1 MPEKS
6 QTARTVACPSC
17 GKDRLIEG
25 MRFCDNCG
33 SPIPSTIF
41 PKPVPREKIPART
54 TEQSVKPSALTAKE
68 RKVSPSSQGLAYG
81 KAKTDRALTTLEQ
94 MRFQGTPRT
103 EPQDKVTPRQRIV
116 GVFLVVF
123 GIAILLAS
131 LTVGAANLG
140 GIGLASFL
148 IGFLLVYL
156 PSRPIQAPEL
166 VGAATLSSLRNLER
180 ILGEFGPDTRA
191 RYLRV
196 RDRLDV
202 PLVFLPLSDN
212 PASASEVP
220 LREHDRFL
228 VIDSEDPHKA
238 GLLLEAPG
246 ASLLALMERESGL
259 DFFDVA
265 KEELLEALRSCMT
278 ESLEAVAD
286 LKGVLTEESL
296 KLRMKDGALNRLSQ
310 EVAKSA
316 PRLSERLGCPIC
328 SGAIC
333 ACVKSLKRD
342 LILSEVE
349 HQPGYHE
356 VVLDLLGDRPDE
368 PA

>member
-1 MPEKS
+1 M
-6 QTARTVACPSC
+6 
-17 GKDRLIEG
+17 
-25 MRFCDNCG
+25 
-33 SPIPSTIF
+33 F
-41 PKPVPREKIPART
+41 PKPVPQERIPAKT
-54 TEQSVKPSALTAKE
+54 SELSVKPASMVAAKE
-68 RKVSPSSQGLAYG
+68 REVSPSIRGLAYG
-81 KAKTDRALTTLEQ
+81 KAKTDRAFTTLEH
-94 MRFQGTPRT
+94 MRSQRTPRT
-103 EPQDKVTPRQRIV
+103 DLQGRVTPRQRLV

-123 GIAILLAS
+123 GIVILLAS
-131 LTVGAANLG
+131 LTVGVANLG

-156 PSRPIQAPEL
+156 PSHPIQAPEL
-166 VGAATLSSLRNLER
+166 AGASTLSSLRNLER
-180 ILGEFGPDTRA
+180 ILGEFGPDTKA

-202 PLVFLPLSDN
+202 PLVFLPMSDN

-220 LREHDRFL
+220 LKEQDRFL

-246 ASLLALMERESGL
+246 GSLLALMERESGL
-259 DFFDVA
+259 NFFDVA

-296 KLRMKDGALNRLSQ
+296 KLRMKDGALSRLSQ
-310 EVAKSA
+310 EVTKSA
-316 PRLSERLGCPIC
+316 PRLSDRLGCPIC

-333 ACVKSLKRD
+333 ACVKSLKMD
-342 LILSEVE
+342 MILSEVE
-349 HQPGYHE
+349 HQPGHHA

-368 PA
+368 SA

>member
-1 MPEKS
+1 M
-6 QTARTVACPSC
+6 
-17 GKDRLIEG
+17 
-25 MRFCDNCG
+25 
-33 SPIPSTIF
+33 F
-41 PKPVPREKIPART
+41 PKPVRQEKSRPKT
-54 TEQSVKPSALTAKE
+54 SEQLVKPFSSLTAKE
-68 RKVSPSSQGLAYG
+68 RKVSPSTQGLAYG
-81 KAKTDRALTTLEQ
+81 KAKTDRALRTLEQ
-94 MRFQGTPRT
+94 MRSQRTPGTELQGR
-103 EPQDKVTPRQRIV
+103 VSPRQRHV

-123 GIAILLAS
+123 GIVILMGS

-156 PSRPIQAPEL
+156 PSHPIQAPEL
-166 VGAATLSSLRNLER
+166 AGASTLSSLRNLER
-180 ILGEFGPDTRA
+180 ILGEFGPDTKA

-220 LREHDRFL
+220 LKEHDRFL

-246 ASLLALMERESGL
+246 ASLLALMEKESGL

-286 LKGVLTEESL
+286 LKGVLTQESL

-310 EVAKSA
+310 EVTKSA

-342 LILSEVE
+342 MILTEVE
-349 HQPGYHE
+349 HRPGYHE
-356 VVLDLLGDRPDE
+356 VVLDLLGELPDE
-368 PA
+368 SA

>member
-1 MPEKS
+1 M
-6 QTARTVACPSC
+6 
-17 GKDRLIEG
+17 
-25 MRFCDNCG
+25 
-33 SPIPSTIF
+33 F
-41 PKPVPREKIPART
+41 PKPVTQERIPAKT
-54 TEQSVKPSALTAKE
+54 SEQSVKPASMVAAKE
-68 RKVSPSSQGLAYG
+68 REVSPSTRGLTYG
-81 KAKTDRALTTLEQ
+81 KAKTDRAFTTLEQ
-94 MRFQGTPRT
+94 MRSQRTPRT
-103 EPQDKVTPRQRIV
+103 ELPGRVTTRQRLV

-123 GIAILLAS
+123 GIVILLAS
-131 LTVGAANLG
+131 VTVGAANLG

-156 PSRPIQAPEL
+156 PSQPIQAPEL
-166 VGAATLSSLRNLER
+166 AGASALSSLRNLER

-196 RDRLDV
+196 HDRLDV

-316 PRLSERLGCPIC
+316 PRLSKGLGCPIC

-342 LILSEVE
+342 MILSEVE
-349 HQPGYHE
+349 HRPGYHE
-356 VVLDLLGDRPDE
+356 VVLDLIGDQPDE

>member
-1 MPEKS
+1 MFPE
-6 QTARTVACPSC
+6 
-17 GKDRLIEG
+17 
-25 MRFCDNCG
+25 
-33 SPIPSTIF
+33 
-41 PKPVPREKIPART
+41 PVTQEKIPART
-54 TEQSVKPSALTAKE
+54 SEQLVKPVSTVTAKE
-68 RKVSPSSQGLAYG
+68 LKVSPSTQGLVYG
-81 KAKTDRALTTLEQ
+81 KAKTDRAFTTLEQ
-94 MRFQGTPRT
+94 MRSQRTPRT
-103 EPQDKVTPRQRIV
+103 ELQGRVTPRQRLV

-156 PSRPIQAPEL
+156 PSHPIQAPEL
-166 VGAATLSSLRNLER
+166 AGASTLSSLRNLER
-180 ILGEFGPDTRA
+180 ILGEFGPDTKA

-220 LREHDRFL
+220 LKEQDRFL

-246 ASLLALMERESGL
+246 ASLLALMEKESGL

-286 LKGVLTEESL
+286 LKGVLTGESL
-296 KLRMKDGALNRLSQ
+296 KLRMKDGALDRLSQ
-310 EVAKSA
+310 EVTKSA

-342 LILSEVE
+342 MILSEVE
-349 HQPGYHE
+349 HQPGHHA
-356 VVLDLLGDRPDE
+356 VVLHLLGDRSDE
-368 PA
+368 SA